1 MRRSSQGD
9 VGQRVARPD
18 KGVASR
24 PTRRFPG
31 DAPFTPLSGR
41 ATPTRSRAGYTLV
54 QLLVVIATATVL
66 LTTGAMILATMLRSQ
81 AVAHEHLRQTRLR
94 SRLTRVFLDDVH
106 AAQSAD
112 TQNEALA
119 LSEGERKVS
128 YRMQG
133 TRLIRQETAAGNP
146 VSQEA
151 FTLNDLAVRFEISPE
166 GEAELVKLVLSSSRN
181 GEFTVQAR
189 LGRDL
194 RFVAAGGAP

>member
-1 MRRSSQGD
+1 MRRSRTQF
-9 VGQRVARPD
+9 A
-18 KGVASR
+18 
-24 PTRRFPG
+24 
-31 DAPFTPLSGR
+31 
-41 ATPTRSRAGYTLV
+41 RSRAGYTLV

-106 AAQSAD
+106 ASRSAEAQD
-112 TQNEALA
+112 EALT
-119 LSEGERKVS
+119 LSAGDRKVA
-128 YRMQG
+128 YRVQG
-133 TRLIRQETAAGNP
+133 SRLIRQETAAENP

-151 FTLNDLAVRFEISPE
+151 FTLGELTVRFEVSLERVRLGLVSP
-166 GEAELVKLVLSSSRN
+166 KK
-181 GEFTVQAR
+181 GEFTVLAR